1 MIFVSTTYYKKERS
15 RLIEPFTQLLKLP
28 IDGIEV
34 GSTHLYEE
42 KKKLKKIIQNSNNK
56 RIFLHNFFPP
66 IKNKNFVINISSED
80 KKIRNKSVE
89 MIINNMNFS
98 KAVNAELYT
107 FHPGFLS
114 LPQPKTDFK
123 NSNYD
128 FDFSKKKY
136 NYSKS
141 FNNMLNSLK
150 KITNYAKSKKIKV
163 AIETEG
169 SVLKKNFLLMQKPS
183 EFKKLFKFIPEN
195 LFINLNIA
203 HTRLAA
209 KAFKFK
215 FSDFL
220 KATKDKI
227 VAVELSCND
236 GENDQHLPINAS
248 SQNLKY
254 LKFFKNIPIILEYRN
269 TSLNSLRKSIKIIKK
284 IKKKYD

>member
-1 MIFVSTTYYKKERS
+1 
-15 RLIEPFTQLLKLP
+15 
-28 IDGIEV
+28 
-34 GSTHLYEE
+34 
-42 KKKLKKIIQNSNNK
+42 
-56 RIFLHNFFPP
+56 
-66 IKNKNFVINISSED
+66 
-80 KKIRNKSVE
+80 
-89 MIINNMNFS
+89 
-98 KAVNAELYT
+98 
-107 FHPGFLS
+107 
-114 LPQPKTDFK
+114 
-123 NSNYD
+123 
-128 FDFSKKKY
+128 
-136 NYSKS
+136 
-141 FNNMLNSLK
+141 
-150 KITNYAKSKKIKV
+150 
-163 AIETEG
+163 
-169 SVLKKNFLLMQKPS
+169 MQKPS